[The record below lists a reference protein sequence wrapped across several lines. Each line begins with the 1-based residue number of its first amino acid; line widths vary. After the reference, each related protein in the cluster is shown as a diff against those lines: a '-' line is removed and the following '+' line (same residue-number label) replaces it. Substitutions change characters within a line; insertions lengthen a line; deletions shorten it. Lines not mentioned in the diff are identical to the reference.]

1 MLARSGWNDDYFAL
15 ALVEFR
21 RSKIR
26 LHRSEACARCVEEKS
41 HPKGISIQS
50 IIFFLVDCNSH
61 VIDPSFVSMIIMEL
75 YATFVKIVW
84 DTEGFFITFRRK
96 IYNSQDYL
104 EVAIL
109 LKINHY

>member
-1 MLARSGWNDDYFAL
+1 MCRGKKSSERNFDPIDYFL
-15 ALVEFR
+15 PR
-21 RSKIR
+21 
-26 LHRSEACARCVEEKS
+26 
-41 HPKGISIQS
+41 
-50 IIFFLVDCNSH
+50 NSH

-84 DTEGFFITFRRK
+84 DTVGFFITFRRK
-96 IYNSQDYL
+96 IYNSHDYL

>member
-26 LHRSEACARCVEEKS
+26 LHRSEACRGVSRKKVIRKEFR
-41 HPKGISIQS
+41 S

-61 VIDPSFVSMIIMEL
+61 VIDPSFISMIIMEL

-96 IYNSQDYL
+96 IYNSHDYL